1 MKQLLARG
9 LEKLLHLHELDVRQ
23 KLTRLIV
30 FFLAILTIIVF
41 YSSLTLYQQK
51 HDGLVVNI
59 AGRQRMLTQKF
70 TKEFFLFLHQ
80 TDAVAKKA
88 IAEQMDTTRRLF
100 EVSLQALARG
110 GKTYR
115 DLGMTKPVQIPAT
128 KDRKIAEQLGKVRLL
143 WQNLVEEVDRI
154 RRDEVHPEQL
164 VTVNSMSVK
173 TLAAMNKAVGM
184 LADQADNKVKTLQI
198 VEVIMWLLSLV
209 SAWIISTMLVDNLT
223 RPLNEIVRSAHRI
236 TRGDLKQYPPIK
248 HSKDEIGLLGGH
260 VERMRIALADVIRKV
275 VQNSMQM
282 AHSSCQIAT
291 ISKEISNVG
300 TRQRERSGEVLKAI
314 DSLQEVSGH
323 VFKCIAE
330 AKETVVKTEQEAES
344 GIATVEENI
353 DMLAH
358 AVASVHAT
366 AEEIES
372 LDKAS
377 GQIHSIIESIQNIA
391 DQTNLLALNATIE
404 AARAGDA
411 GKGFAVVA
419 NEIKEL
425 AKQTADST
433 DEITGLINHLTG
445 RISGSVVA
453 MRQVVEEVNNS
464 QERSK
469 VTVQAFQTMREGI
482 DQTTKGTDQ
491 IEELN
496 RKQKEQL
503 ELLRSKLDRLFG
515 VLEESLRK
523 SESTTLVAEDMYES
537 SAELNATLEKFAI
550 DPITAVKRKPG
561 DLRTHPRIKNHLKI
575 DIMYRGETLE
585 AMTNDLSLSGMNM
598 KIKQRIKDEKDLQG
612 LLHLPVMPG
621 EYEQVVP
628 LRIHLLRERKSG
640 KYYIYGAEIELASKA
655 DVERLKKA
663 FAFFRKPH
671 SYDEGER

>member
-1 MKQLLARG
+1 MKELFAKT
-9 LEKLLHLHELDVRQ
+9 LEKILHLCDLNVRQ

-70 TKEFFLFLHQ
+70 TKEFFLFLQQ
-80 TDAVAKKA
+80 TEPAGKKA
-88 IAEQMDTTRRLF
+88 IAEQMGKTRRLF

-110 GKTYR
+110 GKTYK
-115 DLGMTKPVQIPAT
+115 DLGMTKPAQIPAT
-128 KDRKIAEQLGKVRLL
+128 KNRPIAEQLGKVRLL
-143 WQNLVEEVDRI
+143 WQNLVEAVDHI
-154 RRDEVHPEQL
+154 QRDEARPEQL
-164 VTVNSMSVK
+164 VMVNKMSVK

-184 LADQADNKVKTLQI
+184 LADQADNKVRVLQ
-198 VEVIMWLLSLV
+198 VVQVIMWLIALI

-223 RPLNEIVRSAHRI
+223 RPLSEMVRSAHRI
-236 TRGDLKQYPPIK
+236 AGGDLKQYPPIRY
-248 HSKDEIGLLGGH
+248 SRDEIGTLAGH
-260 VERMRIALADVIRKV
+260 VERMRTALADVIRKV
-275 VQNSMQM
+275 MQNSRQM

-291 ISKEISNVG
+291 ISKEISDVG
-300 TRQRERSGEVLKAI
+300 TRQRQRSSEVLQAI
-314 DSLQEVSGH
+314 DTLQEVSGH
-323 VFKCIAE
+323 VDKCIAE
-330 AKETVVKTEQEAES
+330 AKETVVRTEHEAES

-358 AVASVHAT
+358 AMESVHST
-366 AEEIES
+366 AKEIES

-377 GQIHSIIESIQNIA
+377 GQIHTIIESIQNIA

-425 AKQTADST
+425 ARQTADST
-433 DEITGLINHLTG
+433 DEITNLINHLTG

-469 VTVQAFQTMREGI
+469 ETVQAFQTMREGI
-482 DQTTKGTDQ
+482 DQTTEGTDQ

-496 RKQKEQL
+496 QRQAEQL

-537 SAELNATLEKFAI
+537 SEELNSTLEKFAI
-550 DPITAVKRKPG
+550 DSTTRLKREPG
-561 DLRTHPRIKNHLKI
+561 DLRTHPRIRNHLQV
-575 DIMYRGETLE
+575 DIMYRGETIG
-585 AMTNDLSLSGMNM
+585 AMTNDISMRGMNL
-598 KIKQRIKDEKDLQG
+598 KSKRRLKGEQELQG
-612 LLHLPVMPG
+612 LLHLPVNPG
-621 EYEQVVP
+621 EADQVIP
-628 LRIHLLRERKSG
+628 LRIHPLRERKSG
-640 KYYIYGAEIELASKA
+640 KYYIYGAEIQLANKA
-655 DVERLKKA
+655 DEERLKKA

-671 SYDEGER
+671 AYQEENE